1 MSQSSLRPKRRQ
13 RDTALI
19 ILLVILILALATGLR
34 FNQLGN
40 QSLWADEGNSAA
52 MAGRSLSQI
61 AFHAANDIHPPLYY
75 WLLSVWARIAGT
87 SEAGLRSFSAILG
100 ILLVLGTIGLGV
112 RLGGALLGLV
122 AGLIAAVSPLQVYYS
137 QEARMYILVALE
149 GVAAVY
155 AFWWLIGQEDRQLA
169 DRDAVPGPLPL
180 WPAPLSLSA
189 AAWITGLY
197 THYAFPVLIGF
208 LSTAYLVW
216 LVATWPRGAVG
227 RRLARWGLLL
237 GVTLLAYAPW
247 LGIAIRQ
254 IAGWPTGGRPTDL
267 GQALPAAVMMLSQG
281 PLGLRPDLDLARQWW
296 LWLPP
301 ALAVVGLLPWRA
313 VARRPAWLSW
323 LLPIGWLA
331 APLGMMLIFGLFR
344 EAYLK
349 FLLIASPAFVLLLAR
364 GAVGP
369 ARTFGSIGH
378 PAAGLDRTT
387 EAVDPRLLRG
397 GDILGVVW
405 CVAALSL
412 VVSLSS
418 IRLDRYFF
426 DPKAARDD
434 YRGIAEFITVT
445 AGANDVILLV
455 APGQAE
461 VFNYYYKG
469 GLPVSALPTQRPMDR
484 AATEPELDKLLARD
498 KIYAVYWGN
507 FEADPSNFIESWM
520 NSHGYKT
527 LDQWR
532 GNVRLV
538 VYVMPARRP
547 TDEVV
552 DGLNL
557 PFGPD
562 IILKGYRG
570 SHLTPMAGEVT
581 QLQLVWQA
589 LREPTRRYKV
599 FMQLLDSYDQVVAQ
613 RDSEPVGDSRPT
625 TTWDPGETVLDNHGV
640 LLPPGTPP
648 GDYRRIVGLYDAE
661 TGVRLRLPD
670 GRDHFALPP
679 VRVTRSLAP
688 PPLAALNMMREQRFD
703 FGAIS
708 LLGYDRYK
716 RGFGH
721 APETPLYPGD
731 RLHLT
736 FYWQAN
742 VRPRA
747 TWWFDLTLS
756 DSRGHAVANLRWP
769 LVGETYPS
777 TAWMQGE
784 VVRGEHD
791 LQISSDTLP
800 GDYRLSL
807 TMYPDEE
814 TDAGTAYLGTVII
827 TNLTQRRNP

>member
-1 MSQSSLRPKRRQ
+1 
-13 RDTALI
+13 
-19 ILLVILILALATGLR
+19 
-34 FNQLGN
+34 
-40 QSLWADEGNSAA
+40 
-52 MAGRSLSQI
+52 
-61 AFHAANDIHPPLYY
+61 
-75 WLLSVWARIAGT
+75 
-87 SEAGLRSFSAILG
+87 
-100 ILLVLGTIGLGV
+100 
-112 RLGGALLGLV
+112 
-122 AGLIAAVSPLQVYYS
+122 
-137 QEARMYILVALE
+137 
-149 GVAAVY
+149 
-155 AFWWLIGQEDRQLA
+155 
-169 DRDAVPGPLPL
+169 
-180 WPAPLSLSA
+180 
-189 AAWITGLY
+189 
-197 THYAFPVLIGF
+197 
-208 LSTAYLVW
+208 
-216 LVATWPRGAVG
+216 
-227 RRLARWGLLL
+227 
-237 GVTLLAYAPW
+237 
-247 LGIAIRQ
+247 
-254 IAGWPTGGRPTDL
+254 
-267 GQALPAAVMMLSQG
+267 
-281 PLGLRPDLDLARQWW
+281 
-296 LWLPP
+296 
-301 ALAVVGLLPWRA
+301 
-313 VARRPAWLSW
+313 
-323 LLPIGWLA
+323 
-331 APLGMMLIFGLFR
+331 
-344 EAYLK
+344 
-349 FLLIASPAFVLLLAR
+349 
-364 GAVGP
+364 
-369 ARTFGSIGH
+369 
-378 PAAGLDRTT
+378 
-387 EAVDPRLLRG
+387 
-397 GDILGVVW
+397 
-405 CVAALSL
+405 L

-688 PPLAALNMMREQRFD
+688 PPLAALNLAPGLRPLQARLWACAGNAALPRRPAALDFLLAGQRAAARHLVVRSD
-703 FGAIS
+703 PQRQQRTRGSESALAAGGRDLS
-708 LLGYDRYK
+708 L
-716 RGFGH
+716 
-721 APETPLYPGD
+721 D
-731 RLHLT
+731 RL
-736 FYWQAN
+736 
-742 VRPRA
+742 
-747 TWWFDLTLS
+747 
-756 DSRGHAVANLRWP
+756 
-769 LVGETYPS
+769 
-777 TAWMQGE
+777 
-784 VVRGEHD
+784 
-791 LQISSDTLP
+791 
-800 GDYRLSL
+800 
-807 TMYPDEE
+807 
-814 TDAGTAYLGTVII
+814 DAGRSRA
-827 TNLTQRRNP
+827 RRT